1 MVGLTASEIDAFAHR
16 ARPPG
21 NARRRGA
28 RDCTLFFIG
37 LPLAC
42 ALWATSVGIGPARV
56 LGFQAG
62 LAYVGT
68 QMLAAFCGNGL
79 TARAAARILRGF
91 ALPLW
96 GVLLVGYAVSWLPL
110 YTFYLYHFA
119 WFSQIFP
126 EIVAPMNR
134 PPTGFTTQYLVHA
147 ARYSLPFI
155 PMWLTAVYGYRFLT
169 GVDFFAAGD
178 SSRLPHAVPAC
189 SAAQPAAP
197 EPAALTRDAGDP
209 PRFLTAS
216 RLPRGAVALAIK
228 AEEHYIR
235 IWSPSGTDIIRY
247 RFSDAVRELADR
259 NGCQVHRSWWINW
272 DAVRNCRHRGR
283 ALELVLDNGLEV
295 PVSLAY
301 KADAQRRL
309 AERRPPA

>member
-1 MVGLTASEIDAFAHR
+1 MVGLTASDFGPFAHR
-16 ARPPG
+16 ERPP
-21 NARRRGA
+21 RRGRRPGA
-28 RDCTLFFIG
+28 RDCTVFFIG

-42 ALWATSVGIGPARV
+42 ALWATAVGVGPARV
-56 LGFQAG
+56 LGFQSG
-62 LAYVGT
+62 LAYVGI

-79 TARAAARILRGF
+79 TALAAARMLRGF

-96 GVLLVGYAVSWLPL
+96 AVLLAGYALSWLPL
-110 YTFYLYHFA
+110 YTFYLHHFA
-119 WFSQIFP
+119 WFSQLFP

-134 PPTGFTTQYLVHA
+134 PPAGFTSQYLFHA

-169 GVDFFAAGD
+169 GVQFFNADD
-178 SSRLPHAVPAC
+178 SPRLPRTAPDATV
-189 SAAQPAAP
+189 AQAMTP
-197 EPAALTRDAGDP
+197 EPAALTQDAGNAP
-209 PRFLTAS
+209 GFLAAS

-283 ALELVLDNGLEV
+283 TLELVLDNGLEV

-301 KADAQRRL
+301 KADAQRRF
-309 AERRPPA
+309 AERRN

>member
-1 MVGLTASEIDAFAHR
+1 MVGLTASESGPR
-16 ARPPG
+16 ADRAQPPSRDLRP
-21 NARRRGA
+21 GA
-28 RDCTLFFIG
+28 RDRVLFFLG

-56 LGFQAG
+56 LGFQYG

-79 TARAAARILRGF
+79 AALAAAQMLRRF

-96 GVLLVGYAVSWLPL
+96 VVLLAGYALSWLPL

-119 WFSQIFP
+119 WFSHLFP
-126 EIVAPMNR
+126 EIVAPTNR
-134 PPTGFTTQYLVHA
+134 PPTGFTTQYLFHA
-147 ARYSLPFI
+147 ARYSLHFI
-155 PMWLTAVYGYRFLT
+155 PMWLAAVYGYRFLT
-169 GVDFFAAGD
+169 GVQFFDAGD
-178 SSRLPHAVPAC
+178 SSRVPRAAPDATVGHAVAPR
-189 SAAQPAAP
+189 SAG
-197 EPAALTRDAGDP
+197 LTRDAADAPG
-209 PRFLTAS
+209 FLAAS
-216 RLPRGAVALAIK
+216 RLPHGAVTLAIK

-235 IWSPSGTDIIRY
+235 IWSASGTDMIRY
-247 RFSDAVRELADR
+247 RFSDAVRELADQD
-259 NGCQVHRSWWINW
+259 GAQVHRSWWISW

-301 KADAQRRL
+301 KADAQRQL
-309 AERRPPA
+309 AGRRPA